1 MSTELFKL
9 KNHKRDLSLGGLTCA
24 ELAQALAVQPDPNVP
39 ESAKLKQLREK
50 IGPRELR
57 LLRLCGKEPARSWNS
72 KIRSAAV
79 IEAAPTICSGT
90 PRPMARIYA
99 SKVAR
104 RIAAANGI
112 PLHNLKGRAA
122 ILVPQ
127 KKGGGGSMKTADL
140 LAQVRRAGQSTRSAL
155 SRCQRRLKPK
165 ILPVSP
171 RLAPLRKAA

>member
-1 MSTELFKL
+1 MSHELFKL
-9 KNHKRDLSLGGLTCA
+9 KNHKRDLPLGSLTCA

-57 LLRLCGKEPARSWNS
+57 LLRLCGKEPARNWNS
-72 KIRSAAV
+72 KIRSDAV
-79 IEAAPTICSGT
+79 IEAAPTIELTICCGT

-127 KKGGGGSMKTADL
+127 KKGG
-140 LAQVRRAGQSTRSAL
+140 RRKHEGR
-155 SRCQRRLKPK
+155 
-165 ILPVSP
+165 
-171 RLAPLRKAA
+171 